1 MFHST
6 PSSYSEMTSVASNTA
21 SFHQTTNTTANTPVY
36 VPSNRAIHSQY
47 AGHAGNYTNAQN
59 AWPTE
64 SAFGSTHSPF
74 YAQNMMYMRA
84 YDPSGFQR
92 TSPYGMESAMDFQ
105 FGEGR
110 ECVNCGAISTPLWR
124 RDGTGHYLCNACGLY
139 HKMNGM
145 NRPLI
150 KPSKRLQT
158 ATRRL
163 GLCCTNCGTR
173 TTTLWRRNNEGEP
186 VCNACGLYF
195 KLHGINRP
203 LAMRKDGIQ
212 TRKRKPKKA
221 GTSGPELLGL
231 VKKED
236 FHHHHDDL
244 KSTSLT
250 DRNGNAKLLLPGSP
264 KLLQKSHI
272 SPIHTH
278 HHHPHHHQSSYSLT
292 SPMQNVNTPSK
303 FDLQPSSNT
312 VAASST
318 ATAISSS
325 ASSHNNTNNNHSST
339 VSSHLYTS
347 PLISSTQSNL
357 HSSYL
362 HNNSLTSSSYGAIKS
377 ESNIPGI
384 TNPASMIS
392 GNYDYMSN
400 CIQNG
405 YFGGTFGL
413 PNGTAHHTD
422 LSGYHHQ
429 HNVIQAA
436 KLMAT
441 S

>member
-1 MFHST
+1 MCQVINGFLIET
-6 PSSYSEMTSVASNTA
+6 GT
-21 SFHQTTNTTANTPVY
+21 
-36 VPSNRAIHSQY
+36 
-47 AGHAGNYTNAQN
+47 
-59 AWPTE
+59 
-64 SAFGSTHSPF
+64 THSPF

-221 GTSGPELLGL
+221 GSGPDVLGL

-236 FHHHHDDL
+236 FHHHHHPDDL
-244 KSTSLT
+244 KSTNLT
-250 DRNGNAKLLLPGSP
+250 DRNGNGKLLMPGSP
-264 KLLQKSHI
+264 KMLQSTPKSHI
-272 SPIHTH
+272 SPIHNH
-278 HHHPHHHQSSYSLT
+278 HHHSSQASYSSLA
-292 SPMQNVNTPSK
+292 SPLSNMHAAAVAASSSNVNTPSK
-303 FDLQPSSNT
+303 YDLQTSSNGSLGPA
-312 VAASST
+312 VS
-318 ATAISSS
+318 SSS
-325 ASSHNNTNNNHSST
+325 ASSHNHSSA

-347 PLISSTQSNL
+347 PLISSASQNNL

-362 HNNSLTSSSYGAIKS
+362 HNNSLTSPSYGSIKS

-384 TNPASMIS
+384 TNSSMIS
-392 GNYDYMSN
+392 GNYEYMSN

-413 PNGTAHHTD
+413 SNGSAHHSD

>member
-1 MFHST
+1 M
-6 PSSYSEMTSVASNTA
+6 
-21 SFHQTTNTTANTPVY
+21 Q
-36 VPSNRAIHSQY
+36 
-47 AGHAGNYTNAQN
+47 
-59 AWPTE
+59 
-64 SAFGSTHSPF
+64 
-74 YAQNMMYMRA
+74 
-84 YDPSGFQR
+84 
-92 TSPYGMESAMDFQ
+92 
-105 FGEGR
+105 
-110 ECVNCGAISTPLWR
+110 
-124 RDGTGHYLCNACGLY
+124 
-139 HKMNGM
+139 
-145 NRPLI
+145 
-150 KPSKRLQT
+150 QT

-221 GTSGPELLGL
+221 GSGPDVMGM

-236 FHHHHDDL
+236 MHHHHLHHHDDL
-244 KSTSLT
+244 KSNSTP
-250 DRNGNAKLLLPGSP
+250 DRSGHPKLMLSGSP
-264 KLLQKSHI
+264 KLLHGAPKTHI
-272 SPIHTH
+272 SPITH
-278 HHHPHHHQSSYSLT
+278 HHHHHQSQASYPLT
-292 SPMQNVNTPSK
+292 SPLSSMHSSNSPAK
-303 FDLQPSSNT
+303 YDLQSPASSGSLAAPSS
-312 VAASST
+312 SSH
-318 ATAISSS
+318 SHSS
-325 ASSHNNTNNNHSST
+325 A

-347 PLISSTQSNL
+347 PLISSSQGNL

-362 HNNSLTSSSYGAIKS
+362 HTNSLTSASYGGIKS

-384 TNPASMIS
+384 TNPSSMIA

-405 YFGGTFGL
+405 YFGGSFHGSG
-413 PNGTAHHTD
+413 PHTD

>member
-1 MFHST
+1 M
-6 PSSYSEMTSVASNTA
+6 
-21 SFHQTTNTTANTPVY
+21 
-36 VPSNRAIHSQY
+36 
-47 AGHAGNYTNAQN
+47 
-59 AWPTE
+59 
-64 SAFGSTHSPF
+64 
-74 YAQNMMYMRA
+74 
-84 YDPSGFQR
+84 
-92 TSPYGMESAMDFQ
+92 
-105 FGEGR
+105 
-110 ECVNCGAISTPLWR
+110 
-124 RDGTGHYLCNACGLY
+124 
-139 HKMNGM
+139 
-145 NRPLI
+145 
-150 KPSKRLQT
+150 
-158 ATRRL
+158 
-163 GLCCTNCGTR
+163 
-173 TTTLWRRNNEGEP
+173 
-186 VCNACGLYF
+186 CNACGLYF

-212 TRKRKPKKA
+212 TRKRKPKKT
-221 GTSGPELLGL
+221 GTGPELLGL

-236 FHHHHDDL
+236 LHHHHHHDDL
-244 KSTSLT
+244 KSASLT

-264 KLLQKSHI
+264 KLLHSAPKSHI
-272 SPIHTH
+272 SPIHSH
-278 HHHPHHHQSSYSLT
+278 HHHHHANLHQSSYSLT
-292 SPMQNVNTPSK
+292 SPMQTVNTPPK
-303 FDLQPSSNT
+303 FDLQPSSNA
-312 VAASST
+312 VSASST
-318 ATAISSS
+318 AAAISST
-325 ASSHNNTNNNHSST
+325 ASSHNNNNNNNHSST

-347 PLISSTQSNL
+347 PLISSSQSNL

-413 PNGTAHHTD
+413 PNGTAHHSD